1 MTNKR
6 VLDERQE
13 KFVTFSVATG
23 NASKSAEMAGYK
35 QPKQK
40 GYDLKKRFAAEIE
53 ERTRNKIG
61 DKVVSVIDMTY
72 QLAMEAESEAVRLNA
87 CRDLLDRA
95 GYKPA
100 DHRVVDAV
108 NTTVHELS
116 TEELESELK
125 KLLGNG
131 DGESL
136 KH

>member
-1 MTNKR
+1 MKR

-13 KFVTFSVATG
+13 KFVTFYVATG
-23 NASKSAEMAGYK
+23 NASKSADMAGYSH
-35 QPKQK
+35 PKQK
-40 GYDLKKRFAAEIE
+40 GYDLKSRFAPEIE

-72 QLAMEAESEAVRLNA
+72 ELAMKAESEAVRLNA

-100 DHRVVDAV
+100 DRQVIDSV

-116 TEELESELK
+116 TEELESELQ
-125 KLLGNG
+125 KLLGK
-131 DGESL
+131 GETVQ
-136 KH
+136 

>member
-1 MTNKR
+1 MKR

-13 KFVTFSVATG
+13 KFVTFYIATG

-40 GYDLKKRFAAEIE
+40 GYDLKRRFAPEIE

-61 DKVVSVIDMTY
+61 DKVVTVIDMTY
-72 QLAMEAESEAVRLNA
+72 DLAMNAESEAVRLNA

-100 DHRVVDAV
+100 DRQVIDSVS
-108 NTTVHELS
+108 TTVHELS
-116 TEELESELK
+116 TEELESELQ
-125 KLLGNG
+125 KLLGK
-131 DGESL
+131 GETIQ
-136 KH
+136 

>member
-1 MTNKR
+1 MKR

-13 KFVTFSVATG
+13 KFITFYVATG
-23 NASKSAEMAGYK
+23 NASKSADMAGYK

-40 GYDLKKRFAAEIE
+40 GYDLKKRFAPEIE

-72 QLAMEAESEAVRLNA
+72 ELAMKAESEAVRLNA

-100 DHRVVDAV
+100 DRQVIDSV

-116 TEELESELK
+116 TEELESELQ
-125 KLLGNG
+125 KLLGK
-131 DGESL
+131 GETVQ
-136 KH
+136 

>member
-1 MTNKR
+1 MKR

-13 KFVTFSVATG
+13 KFVTFYVATG
-23 NASKSAEMAGYK
+23 NASKSADMAGYK

-40 GYDLKKRFAAEIE
+40 GYDLKKRFAPEIE

-72 QLAMEAESEAVRLNA
+72 ELAMKAESEAVRLNA

-100 DHRVVDAV
+100 DRQVIDSV

-116 TEELESELK
+116 TEELESELQ
-125 KLLGNG
+125 KLLGK
-131 DGESL
+131 GETVQ
-136 KH
+136 

>member
-1 MTNKR
+1 MKR

-13 KFVTFSVATG
+13 KFVTFYIATG

-40 GYDLKKRFAAEIE
+40 GYDLKRRFAPEIE

-61 DKVVSVIDMTY
+61 DKVVTVIDMTY
-72 QLAMEAESEAVRLNA
+72 DLAMNAESEAVRLNA

-100 DHRVVDAV
+100 DRQVIDSV

-116 TEELESELK
+116 TEELESELQ
-125 KLLGNG
+125 KLLGK
-131 DGESL
+131 GETIQ
-136 KH
+136 

>member
-1 MTNKR
+1 MKR

-13 KFVTFSVATG
+13 KFVTFYVATG
-23 NASKSAEMAGYK
+23 NAKKSAEMAGYAHAH
-35 QPKQK
+35 QK
-40 GYDLKKRFAAEIE
+40 GWDLKKRFAPEIE

-61 DKVVSVIDMTY
+61 DKVTTVIDMTY
-72 QLAMEAESEAVRLNA
+72 HLAMNADSEAVRLNA

-100 DHRVVDAV
+100 EKQVVDSV
-108 NTTVHELS
+108 TTTVHELS

-125 KLLGNG
+125 KLLGSG
-131 DGESL
+131 DDT

>member
-1 MTNKR
+1 MKR

-13 KFVTFSVATG
+13 KFVTFYVATG
-23 NASKSAEMAGYK
+23 NASKSADMAGYK

-40 GYDLKKRFAAEIE
+40 GYDLKKRFAPEIE

-72 QLAMEAESEAVRLNA
+72 ELAMKAESEAVRLNA

-100 DHRVVDAV
+100 DRQVIDSV

-116 TEELESELK
+116 TEELESELQ
-125 KLLGNG
+125 KLLGK
-131 DGESL
+131 GETIQ
-136 KH
+136 

>member
-1 MTNKR
+1 MKR

-13 KFVTFSVATG
+13 KFVTFYVATG
-23 NASKSAEMAGYK
+23 NASKSADMAGYK

-40 GYDLKKRFAAEIE
+40 GYDLKKRFAPEIE

-72 QLAMEAESEAVRLNA
+72 ELAMKAESEAVRLNA

-100 DHRVVDAV
+100 DRQVIDSV
-108 NTTVHELS
+108 NTTIHELS
-116 TEELESELK
+116 TEELESELQ
-125 KLLGNG
+125 KLLGK
-131 DGESL
+131 GETVQ
-136 KH
+136 